1 MDVVP
6 QTTGVL
12 AVNAALEWLLAGVS
26 SRLVATLSNPAR
38 AYRRGVSLIAILRRE
53 PGTIEPAGRPA
64 DVPADVAQPENRS
77 R

>member
-1 MDVVP
+1 
-6 QTTGVL
+6 
-12 AVNAALEWLLAGVS
+12 
-26 SRLVATLSNPAR
+26 VATLANPAR